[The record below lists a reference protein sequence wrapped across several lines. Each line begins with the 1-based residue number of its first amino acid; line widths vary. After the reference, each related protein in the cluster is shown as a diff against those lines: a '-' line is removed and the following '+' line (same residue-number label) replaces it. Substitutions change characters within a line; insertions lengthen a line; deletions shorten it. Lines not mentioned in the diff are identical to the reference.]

1 MSNLPPLVLNTEIF
15 NPLANRV
22 RHGVFADSGFVTESD
37 QQNLLSTQN
46 LSIFTRAADCRMT
59 AIPIQSGMPD
69 APDSLE
75 ERIGISLLGLILA
88 VSDSFWGRNDCF
100 QRPFELPS
108 LPCGD

>member
-1 MSNLPPLVLNTEIF
+1 
-15 NPLANRV
+15 
-22 RHGVFADSGFVTESD
+22 
-37 QQNLLSTQN
+37 
-46 LSIFTRAADCRMT
+46 MT